1 MRRRRFI
8 DKDQLAHQFVACI
21 YYVHTHHDLQ
31 PVSPTDKVRDV
42 KTEADGGN
50 NSLR

>member
-1 MRRRRFI
+1 MHRQSFI

-21 YYVHTHHDLQ
+21 YYVHTHHDHQ